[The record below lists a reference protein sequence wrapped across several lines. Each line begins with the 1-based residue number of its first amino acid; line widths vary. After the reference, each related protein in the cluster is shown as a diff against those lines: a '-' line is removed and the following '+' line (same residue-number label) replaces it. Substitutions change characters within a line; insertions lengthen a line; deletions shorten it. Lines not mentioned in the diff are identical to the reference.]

1 VDEGARF
8 DTVKIDQWRLK
19 ERELMNYAS
28 TMQPAYQEVV
38 YKVDPVTQN
47 ELELCCK
54 ENGELKKEVGL

>member
-1 VDEGARF
+1 
-8 DTVKIDQWRLK
+8 
-19 ERELMNYAS
+19 MNYAS